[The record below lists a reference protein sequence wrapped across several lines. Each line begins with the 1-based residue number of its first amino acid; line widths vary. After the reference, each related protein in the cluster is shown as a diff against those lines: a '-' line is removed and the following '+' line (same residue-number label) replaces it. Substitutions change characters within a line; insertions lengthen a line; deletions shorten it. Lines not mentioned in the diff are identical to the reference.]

1 MTTTKAELEPSLV
14 VDFDIYDPSLTMPVD
29 RMQEKAAELAAIGP
43 IVWSTTHGGHWLVT
57 SYEHVHA
64 ILRDPQTFSS
74 HPNNL
79 VDAGQGKFLPIELD
93 PPEHTSYRQALQ
105 PLFSPN
111 RMRQLEP
118 RIREIVVEL
127 LASFQ
132 ADGKVEFVEK
142 FAHELPTQVFLALM
156 GWPLE
161 DAGLFT
167 EATEIALN
175 GRPGDTPEQANES
188 RTAAAY
194 EMFGYF
200 MKVIAGRRAAMEAG
214 EASADDVT
222 NAIIATS
229 ITDVDGVERPLTD
242 DELARM
248 FFLLLIAG
256 LHTTQGSLAW
266 MMLHLSQNT
275 EERDKIIDDPA
286 AVPAAVEEILRFEA
300 AVAMG
305 RRALEDTT
313 VGGVTVR
320 AGDQLLLLLCAANR
334 DEQEFEEPATLDV
347 ERTPNRHLTFG
358 SGPHRCIGSHLA
370 RLMLTI
376 AAEEIHQRI
385 PDYRLDP
392 EDPPVVL
399 PSQVR
404 GFARLSLQFT
414 PVATG

>member
-1 MTTTKAELEPSLV
+1 MTTTQADLKPELV
-14 VDFDIYDPSLTMPVD
+14 VDFDIYDPSVTMPVD
-29 RMQEKAAELAAIGP
+29 RMQEKAAQLAEIGP

-64 ILRDPQTFSS
+64 ILRDPETFSS

-111 RMRQLEP
+111 RMKALEP
-118 RIREIVVEL
+118 RIRQIVVEL
-127 LASFQ
+127 IESFQ
-132 ADGKVEFVEK
+132 ADGKVEFVER

-156 GWPLE
+156 GWPIE
-161 DAGLFT
+161 DAPVFT

-175 GRPGDTPEQANES
+175 GRPGDTPEQAAES
-188 RTAAAY
+188 RTKAAY

-200 MKVIAGRRAAMEAG
+200 MKVIGERRAAMEAG
-214 EASADDVT
+214 DAPAEDVT
-222 NAIIATS
+222 NAIIQTE
-229 ITDVDGVERPLTD
+229 ITDSEGVQRALTD

-275 EERDKIIDDPA
+275 DERDKIIEDA
-286 AVPAAVEEILRFEA
+286 GAVPAAVEEILRYEA

-305 RRALEDTT
+305 RRAVRDAE
-313 VGGVTVR
+313 VAGVTVR
-320 AGDQLLLLLCAANR
+320 EGDQLLLMLCAANR
-334 DEQEFEEPATLDV
+334 DEAEFDEPGALDV

-370 RLMLTI
+370 RLMLKI
-376 AAEEIHQRI
+376 AAEELHQRI

-404 GFARLSLQFT
+404 GFARLSLLFT
-414 PVATG
+414 PVTAA